1 MADKE
6 WIKNLAT
13 ATWKQGKWEQEEPD
27 RVRRLMRSRIE
38 DSTFLL
44 LQEAQDAAEIF
55 NLYSKSPIKLGVL
68 PLGQL
73 PERVGGVIFM
83 LGSTHASLKLEN
95 DMLAFNLTSLQGF
108 QKVLIRAYNIRPQV
122 DAFGSLVW
130 QPDQAPMMGPEMI
143 VKRVLEEL
151 IKQAH
156 ESGEMNKLK
165 PDEYVR

>member
-13 ATWKQGKWEQEEPD
+13 ATWKQGKWEHQEPE
-27 RVRRLMRSRIE
+27 RVRQLMRNRIE

-44 LQEAQDAAEIF
+44 LQESQDAAEIY
-55 NLYSKSPIKLGVL
+55 NSHSPSPVKLKVL
-68 PLGQL
+68 PLGHT
-73 PERVGGVIFM
+73 PEKIGGVIFM

-95 DMLAFNLTSLQGF
+95 DQLAFNLTSLQGF
-108 QKVLIRAYNIRPQV
+108 QKVPIKAYNIRPQV

-130 QPDQAPMMGPEMI
+130 QPDHAPLMGPEMI

-156 ESGEMNKLK
+156 ESGELSKPKPEDYLK
-165 PDEYVR
+165 